1 MQYNNNNNNPCNPY
15 NPYNPYLCNSQH
27 TPNVATAPPLDE
39 VNYLDQLP
47 PNHMY
52 IQQPYPVVYPYPYP
66 DSYPN
71 SPFMTPVEQYNR
83 EIQMQMRKKQQE
95 DDCCCF
101 GLLTI
106 LCCCCIY

>member
-1 MQYNNNNNNPCNPY
+1 MQYNNNNN

-39 VNYLDQLP
+39 VNYLDKLP
-47 PNHMY
+47 RNHMY
-52 IQQPYPVVYPYPYP
+52 IQQPYPVYPYPYP
-66 DSYPN
+66 DPYPDPYPN
-71 SPFMTPVEQYNR
+71 SPFMTPVEQHNR

-101 GLLTI
+101 GLITI

>member
-1 MQYNNNNNNPCNPY
+1 MQYNNN

-27 TPNVATAPPLDE
+27 NPNVATAPPLDE

-52 IQQPYPVVYPYPYP
+52 IQQPYPVYPYPYP
-66 DSYPN
+66 DPYPNN
-71 SPFMTPVEQYNR
+71 SPFMTPITPPPIEQYNR

-101 GLLTI
+101 GLLTV